1 MHHRQYIFSFC
12 SRGGSA
18 IGGKS
23 AIGQKAL
30 VAVRLR
36 HSAAAMAQAFAPCFL
51 LKALFNDGA
60 NQLRQK
66 CAIEKS

>member
-1 MHHRQYIFSFC
+1 MRHQQYIFPS
-12 SRGGSA
+12 SQKLART
-18 IGGKS
+18 IGGES

-51 LKALFNDGA
+51 L
-60 NQLRQK
+60 
-66 CAIEKS
+66 

>member
-1 MHHRQYIFSFC
+1 MHHQLQCRAPLG
-12 SRGGSA
+12 RKA
-18 IGGKS
+18 PW
-23 AIGQKAL
+23 GQKAL

-51 LKALFNDGA
+51 PKALSNGGA
-60 NQLRQK
+60 KLLQQK